1 MTAFVLAAAV
11 QADSLPALPGTVLPL
26 AGQTLAAMLF
36 AAALGLGVVLQI
48 FGVYRAKRWATLLGA
63 ALVACAGL
71 FDRDVVLVVGQIVLV
86 AAMWPAA
93 KKTAGHGNGR
103 GRRAG

>member
-1 MTAFVLAAAV
+1 MTAFVLAVAV
-11 QADSLPALPGTVLPL
+11 QADSLSALPGTVLPL

-36 AAALGLGVVLQI
+36 AVMMGLGAVLQI
-48 FGVYRAKRWATLLGA
+48 FGVCRAKRWATLLGA
-63 ALVACAGL
+63 ALVVCAGL
-71 FDRDVVLVVGQIVLV
+71 FDRDAVLVVGQIVLV

-93 KKTAGHGNGR
+93 KKTAGNGSGR